1 MDEESIIIYHANH
14 KFAIS
19 FYKMIS
25 ELLDMGFDKTLT
37 QTNSLACFCNLI
49 ENMGVVKGGVLHY

>member
-1 MDEESIIIYHANH
+1 MNKNYLFKRDEESIIIYHANH

-25 ELLDMGFDKTLT
+25 ELLDMGFD
-37 QTNSLACFCNLI
+37 
-49 ENMGVVKGGVLHY
+49 VVIPKRDANAIKGLDD